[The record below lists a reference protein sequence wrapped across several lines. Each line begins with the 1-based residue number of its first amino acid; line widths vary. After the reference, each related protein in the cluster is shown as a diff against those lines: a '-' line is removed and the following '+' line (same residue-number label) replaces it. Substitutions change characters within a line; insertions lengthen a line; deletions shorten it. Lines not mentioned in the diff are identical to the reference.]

1 MNRLPLARAIT
12 TLLAALLAV
21 LLAACGTPPGA
32 GPGSATTPAPSATP
46 VPAPAPAATGWRY
59 LGSHSFEK
67 ESPGLGVSHR
77 YDSSAGWVDVYVYG
91 LRRNNWANGVADV
104 QFKAH
109 FEGTITEVQALA
121 RRGDYTQL
129 EVGAAQD
136 SVVGGRSFRSVSFR
150 FLRGGKPVQ
159 SFTYLTAMNGQ
170 LVKYRL
176 SFYVP
181 AAVDPALQARQF
193 VEQNLRTG
201 PGGPGV

>member
-1 MNRLPLARAIT
+1 MIRL
-12 TLLAALLAV
+12 LLALGVAA

-32 GPGSATTPAPSATP
+32 GPGAAATP
-46 VPAPAPAATGWRY
+46 VPAPAAIGWRY
-59 LGSHSFEK
+59 LGGHSFEK
-67 ESPGLGVSHR
+67 ETPGLGVSHR

-91 LRRNNWANGVADV
+91 LRRNNWASGVADV

-109 FEGTITEVQALA
+109 FDGTISEVQALA

-129 EVGAAQD
+129 DVGVVQD
-136 SVVGGRSFRSVSFR
+136 SVVGGRNFRSISFR

-176 SFYVP
+176 SFYLP
-181 AAVDPALQARQF
+181 AAADPALQARQF

>member
-1 MNRLPLARAIT
+1 MR
-12 TLLAALLAV
+12 ALLSLCVAM
-21 LLAACGTPPGA
+21 LLVACGTPPGA
-32 GPGSATTPAPSATP
+32 GPGATAEPSTT
-46 VPAPAPAATGWRY
+46 PAPAPAATGWRY
-59 LGSHSFEK
+59 RGSTSFEK
-67 ESPGLGVSHR
+67 DSPGLGVSHR
-77 YDSSAGWVDVYVYG
+77 YDSSAGGVDVYVYG
-91 LRRNNWANGVADV
+91 LRRNNWAAGVADV

-129 EVGAAQD
+129 EIGATQD
-136 SVVGGRSFRSVSFR
+136 LAIGGRIFRSVSFR
-150 FLRGGKPVQ
+150 FLRGSRPVQ
-159 SFTYLTAMNGQ
+159 SFTFLTAMNGQ

-176 SFYVP
+176 SFYLP